1 MASFPSS
8 VPTTLGLLTSVNNLA
23 TTLNGAVTDSTT
35 AITVASTSSFPS
47 SGDFTAESEV
57 ITYTGKNATQFTGCS
72 RGADGTS
79 AAAHNSGVA
88 ASHFQNARY
97 HNILKEEIIA
107 IAQNLSDRIGLGATQ
122 LLGVNGTVTN
132 PTYSFANSTGLGWYR
147 VGSNSVGLSVN
158 GAYALSVDSS
168 KRLLMGS
175 SSARQVGSYTAA
187 TQQLQIEGTNAST
200 SSVAIIANSAS
211 GSGGTLSFAKTRAT
225 AIGGTTIV
233 QSGDDLGYIEWAGS
247 DGTSLQSAAVIMAE
261 VDTTPGAGDMPGR
274 LSFLTTPD
282 GSTTPAERVRI
293 NSKGQ
298 TLFSSGT
305 VTNPGIGWL
314 SDTTGTGI
322 YLVGADNIGIAT
334 GGVLR
339 LRIDDANLL
348 YGNAST
354 KFLFG
359 DGSVTNPS
367 MTFFSDQDCGFRRI
381 GTNNIGFGVNATGVL
396 NIAQTAFDPVGA
408 GTVSTGTAS
417 NYWNDISY
425 KTLTDRGCLG
435 SFDDGVEMPDGKTY
449 SDLEAL
455 SLIKKHPTNLTIY
468 GKPMLDYRT
477 FPVCSYK
484 PAMIDGVLL
493 PRDKDNE
500 PIGGTDGAEMTSMF
514 SIFIGAFKQIDQ
526 RLKTLEAS

>member
-247 DGTSLQSAAVIMAE
+247 DGTSLQSAAVIMGE

-314 SDTTGTGI
+314 SDTNSGLYLAATSNPAMSVNGVKITEWKTTG
-322 YLVGADNIGIAT
+322 IGIA
-334 GGVLR
+334 
-339 LRIDDANLL
+339 
-348 YGNAST
+348 
-354 KFLFG
+354 
-359 DGSVTNPS
+359 DGTVTNPGIS
-367 MTFFSDQDCGFRRI
+367 FSSDPDTGLRRS
-381 GTNNIGFGVNATGVL
+381 GANQLSLTAGGVDKIFVDSVGDINL
-396 NIAQTAFDPVGA
+396 NDDTIPVGA
-408 GTVSTGTAS
+408 GTYNLGNAS
-417 NYWNDISY
+417 AYWLDISY

-435 SFDDGVEMPDGKTY
+435 SFDDGVEMPDGKIY
-449 SDLEAL
+449 SDIEAL
-455 SLIKKHPTNLTIY
+455 SLIRKHPTNLTIY

>member
-211 GSGGTLSFAKTRAT
+211 GSGGTLSFAKTRAA

-247 DGTSLQSAAVIMAE
+247 DGTSLQSAAVIMGE

-298 TLFSSGT
+298 TNFYSGT

-314 SDTTGTGI
+314 SDVNTGLYLAAVSNPAMSVNGVINTQWNTTGFGI
-322 YLVGADNIGIAT
+322 
-334 GGVLR
+334 
-339 LRIDDANLL
+339 
-348 YGNAST
+348 
-354 KFLFG
+354 K
-359 DGSVTNPS
+359 DGTVTNPGLFWNS
-367 MTFFSDQDCGFRRI
+367 DGDTGFYRGGSGVMVASHNAVAGVSFSSTEFKP
-381 GTNNIGFGVNATGVL
+381 NAT
-396 NIAQTAFDPVGA
+396 DGA
-408 GTVSTGTAS
+408 MTCGTATRRWS
-417 NYWNDISY
+417 DVRTVLINGSDYGFENGY
-425 KTLTDRGCLG
+425 TLREWPC
-435 SFDDGVEMPDGKTY
+435 SFDDVKTKSREWMHLNANKGIQLLNDAGELVCVFSRDG
-449 SDLEAL
+449 
-455 SLIKKHPTNLTIY
+455 TIY
-468 GKPMLDYRT
+468 SKGVKPL
-477 FPVCSYK
+477 
-484 PAMIDGVLL
+484 
-493 PRDKDNE
+493 NE
-500 PIGGTDGAEMTSMF
+500 LA
-514 SIFIGAFKQIDQ
+514 A
-526 RLKTLEAS
+526 